1 MLNQLVEFF
10 SGLSW
15 MSDWVANIL
24 SVSLILCGIFAAATA
39 IYVVVYHF
47 VQQGINRWIQK
58 TNNQWDDAFME
69 AGVFRRVLRLFPL
82 FLVYIGVERLLV
94 SSGSSLL
101 LSRVVYALMI
111 VLVGRIIQ
119 ALLDSAGRVY
129 QLMDLKNR
137 RPITGH
143 LQAVTIL
150 LYIFI
155 GIFSIATLLGKSPW
169 GLFSVLGGLT
179 AVLLL
184 IFKDTIL
191 GFVAGVQLGAHD
203 MVRVGDWIEMPKYG
217 ADGDVV
223 ALTVN
228 TVKVQ
233 NWDKTISTIP
243 TYAMI
248 SDSFKN
254 WRGMSESGG
263 RRIKRSIHLDMNSIR
278 FVDDAM
284 LARFREFDL
293 LSAYVTDKQNEI
305 DAENEEKSVNLS
317 LSVNGRRQTNAGIFR
332 AYLKQFLSTHPLIH
346 DEMTFLVR
354 QLQPTAQGLPIEIYV
369 FSKDQVWANYE
380 AIQSDIFDHILAA
393 IPEFDLRVFQSPSGA
408 DFKSLKGTV

>member
-15 MSDWVANIL
+15 MSDWVANGL
-24 SVSLILCGIFAAATA
+24 AVSLILGGIFAAAAA

-47 VQQGINRWIQK
+47 VQQWINRWIQK

-69 AGVFRRVLRLFPL
+69 AGVFRRVLRLFPV
-82 FLVYIGVERLLV
+82 FVVYVAVERLLV
-94 SSGSSLL
+94 SSGSSLM

-111 VLVGRIIQ
+111 VSVGRVIQ
-119 ALLDSAGRVY
+119 ALIDSAGRVY
-129 QLMDLKNR
+129 QMMDVKGR
-137 RPITGH
+137 RPITGY
-143 LQAVTIL
+143 LQGLIIL
-150 LYIFI
+150 LYLFVSIFAV
-155 GIFSIATLLGKSPW
+155 ATLLGKSPW

-184 IFKDTIL
+184 VFKDTIL
-191 GFVAGVQLGAHD
+191 GFVAGIQLGAHD

-278 FVDDAM
+278 FVDDEM
-284 LARFREFDL
+284 LARFSKFDL

-305 DAENEEKSVNLS
+305 DAENEENSVNLN
-317 LSVNGRRQTNAGIFR
+317 LRVNGRRQTNAGVFR

-354 QLQPTAQGLPIEIYV
+354 QLQPTAEGLPIEIYV
-369 FSKDQVWANYE
+369 FSKDQAWANYE
-380 AIQSDIFDHILAA
+380 AIQADIFDHVLAA

-408 DFKSLKGTV
+408 DFREFKENL